1 VEEVDLVEEGDVAG
15 VTLELAVPCLDLG
28 EEVGSGDVVAGLD
41 DVVDDGAQRVV
52 VDA

>member
-1 VEEVDLVEEGDVAG
+1 MELVEEGCVAD
-15 VTLELAVPCLDLG
+15 VTLELAVSCLDLG
-28 EEVGSGDVVAGLD
+28 EEVAGGDVVAGLD

>member
-1 VEEVDLVEEGDVAG
+1 MDLVEERGVAG

-28 EEVGSGDVVAGLD
+28 EKVAGGDVVAGLD